1 MILYVFSAHALKDKM
16 KADSICVLFMSEE
29 GNRIGAE
36 TGKRGM
42 EGFSGS
48 VSLHGSYFRRILW
61 FVAFSYGIYMHS
73 MGFGFLYPALMAAF
87 IFGGSLEFV
96 VVTMLM
102 SPFAPLD
109 AFVMALMVQSRHLF
123 YGISMLE
130 KYENMGW
137 KKPFLMFWMCDETFA
152 LNYTATVPRDVDRG
166 WFMLWVSFL
175 NYFYWVSGATVGGLL
190 GSLTTFDTKGLS
202 FVMTALFV
210 VIFLEQF
217 LREKKHYTAMIGGVS
232 AAGCLAVFGAESFI
246 LPAMG
251 LILAAITLL
260 RKPIE
265 KAGGFL

>member
-1 MILYVFSAHALKDKM
+1 MILYVSPAHALKDEM

-29 GNRIGAE
+29 GDRIGAE

-48 VSLHGSYFRRILW
+48 VSLHGSYFRRILVRSVFLW
-61 FVAFSYGIYMHS
+61 DLYAFHGVRLSLSCPYGGIHFRRFAGVRRSGNAYES
-73 MGFGFLYPALMAAF
+73 VCPAGCLCYGADGAVPPF
-87 IFGGSLEFV
+87 I
-96 VVTMLM
+96 
-102 SPFAPLD
+102 
-109 AFVMALMVQSRHLF
+109 

-190 GSLTTFDTKGLS
+190 GSLAAFDTKGLS

-232 AAGCLAVFGAESFI
+232 AVGCLAVFGAESFI